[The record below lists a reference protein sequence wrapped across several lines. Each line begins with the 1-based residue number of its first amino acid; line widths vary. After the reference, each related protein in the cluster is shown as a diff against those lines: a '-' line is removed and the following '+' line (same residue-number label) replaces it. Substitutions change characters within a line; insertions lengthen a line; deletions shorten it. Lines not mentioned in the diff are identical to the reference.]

1 MIFCDSCIVAE
12 VQTTLTGFTETGVQ
26 KRLEI
31 FQFLNRA
38 VWKKQTIAIRMWP
51 LIQTQFIIRY
61 DPVIVFGDLA
71 HFILPLNLRLTEPS
85 FNPLGPNYLYANSPN
100 RSLYISLKNELRE
113 FDKRS
118 KHFLLGDHFI
128 NSHNLISWQCMD
140 IVRRK
145 LMWVTIGT

>member
-61 DPVIVFGDLA
+61 APVIVFGDLA
-71 HFILPLNLRLTEPS
+71 HLLPLDLLTGPS
-85 FNPLGPNYLYANSPN
+85 FNPLGPNIYMQILQTD
-100 RSLYISLKNELRE
+100 LYI
-113 FDKRS
+113 
-118 KHFLLGDHFI
+118 HFL
-128 NSHNLISWQCMD
+128 
-140 IVRRK
+140 K
-145 LMWVTIGT
+145 EWVARIW

>member
-38 VWKKQTIAIRMWP
+38 VWKKKTIVIRTWP
-51 LIQTQFIIRY
+51 LIQAQFMIRY

-71 HFILPLNLRLTEPS
+71 HSLPLDLLTEPS
-85 FNPLGPNYLYANSPN
+85 FNPLGPNIKMQILQTDLYTFP
-100 RSLYISLKNELRE
+100 
-113 FDKRS
+113 
-118 KHFLLGDHFI
+118 
-128 NSHNLISWQCMD
+128 
-140 IVRRK
+140 
-145 LMWVTIGT
+145 

>member
-71 HFILPLNLRLTEPS
+71 HLLDLLTEPS
-85 FNPLGPNYLYANSPN
+85 FNPLGPNIYMQIPQTDLYTFP
-100 RSLYISLKNELRE
+100 
-113 FDKRS
+113 
-118 KHFLLGDHFI
+118 
-128 NSHNLISWQCMD
+128 
-140 IVRRK
+140 
-145 LMWVTIGT
+145 

>member
-71 HFILPLNLRLTEPS
+71 HLLDLLTEPS
-85 FNPLGPNYLYANSPN
+85 FNPLGPNIYMQIPQTDLYTLP
-100 RSLYISLKNELRE
+100 
-113 FDKRS
+113 
-118 KHFLLGDHFI
+118 
-128 NSHNLISWQCMD
+128 
-140 IVRRK
+140 
-145 LMWVTIGT
+145 

>member
-71 HFILPLNLRLTEPS
+71 HFMLPLNLLTEPS
-85 FNPLGPNYLYANSPN
+85 FNPLGPNIYMQILQTDLYTFP
-100 RSLYISLKNELRE
+100 
-113 FDKRS
+113 
-118 KHFLLGDHFI
+118 
-128 NSHNLISWQCMD
+128 
-140 IVRRK
+140 
-145 LMWVTIGT
+145 